1 MINDVIF
8 KQKIPDYDTMFFLI
22 ITRLCLWLKAIEPD
36 FSYSSS
42 DLLRSAEGLI
52 RWTNSQTLRTSVT
65 WSPPMTNRF
74 KWNVDESSIGKPDPF
89 KIGGVLRNHHGIL
102 LGIFSLSVGILNS
115 NVAELRMVSGGA
127 TMGIK
132 GTIAPLILLF

>member
-8 KQKIPDYDTMFFLI
+8 KQKISDYDTMFFLI

-36 FSYSSS
+36 FPYFFSN
-42 DLLRSAEGLI
+42 LLRFAEGLI

-115 NVAELRMVSGGA
+115 NVVELRTVSGGA

>member
-1 MINDVIF
+1 
-8 KQKIPDYDTMFFLI
+8 
-22 ITRLCLWLKAIEPD
+22 
-36 FSYSSS
+36 
-42 DLLRSAEGLI
+42 
-52 RWTNSQTLRTSVT
+52 
-65 WSPPMTNRF
+65 MTNRF

>member
-36 FSYSSS
+36 FPYSSS
-42 DLLRSAEGLI
+42 DLLRFAEGLI
-52 RWTNSQTLRTSVT
+52 RWTNSQTLSTGVT
-65 WSPPMTNRF
+65 WSPSMTNRF
-74 KWNVDESSIGKPDPF
+74 KWNVDEYSIGKPDLSG
-89 KIGGVLRNHHGIL
+89 IGGVLRNHHGIL

-115 NVAELRMVSGGA
+115 NVVELRTVSGGA
-127 TMGIK
+127 TMEIK
-132 GTIAPLILLF
+132 GAIAPLILLF